1 MTQDRMIDYF
11 FTGFFSLMGSF
22 AWFMAYRKSAVKLRR
37 SGRRYKACF
46 CPFEIFKE
54 ICGIL

>member
-22 AWFMAYRKSAVKLRR
+22 AWFMAYIVWR
-37 SGRRYKACF
+37 GR
-46 CPFEIFKE
+46 
-54 ICGIL
+54 